1 MSQPQ
6 YIPIRMFF
14 LEAIKENP
22 LFANFSTENPLSD
35 GGVVTLRY
43 ASNRVATQTWCY
55 FRPKVLISYP
65 GEKFRAGLC

>member
-6 YIPIRMFF
+6 DIPIRVYFV
-14 LEAIKENP
+14 ETIKEIP

-35 GGVVTLRY
+35 SGVVTLRY

-65 GEKFRAGLC
+65 GENFRAGLC